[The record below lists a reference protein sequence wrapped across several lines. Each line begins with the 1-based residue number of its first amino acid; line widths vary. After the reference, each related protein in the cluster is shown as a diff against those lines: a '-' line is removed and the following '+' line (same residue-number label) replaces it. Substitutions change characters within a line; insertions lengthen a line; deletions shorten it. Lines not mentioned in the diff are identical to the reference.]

1 MAITTSKLYAVED
14 AFVTNA
20 SPLASYH
27 NLASVTIPYDYSA
40 SGKTQYF
47 MRFEEPTAVQK
58 RKHIVAL
65 QLFLYITSVTYGT
78 GWQQTGGSGWDGPP
92 TEPRR
97 HFLAVRYTD
106 REIDGVTYDTLYT
119 VLGDRSSDQDMRPAP
134 LQTGAENCMGAAFKD
149 TRWAEG
155 VMAFY
160 SKYSNDTSI
169 SFQGVL
175 GANKPYLLISMEDA
189 ELTIRPTPTAGAYL
203 NRHAAA
209 KLTWALATNAYGG
222 PAAFTQASAV
232 LSWRNG
238 ASGAV
243 NSVDV
248 NGGEMAAAIPAD
260 TFPSTAELQ
269 WKVNITFASGETAES
284 DWATLT
290 TIDSTSSCALVSPVS
305 TFIDGSVVNR
315 FAWDHIIATG
325 TAQSAY
331 DLQYSIDNGAT
342 WTDIA
347 SAVAAENQYCDV
359 PADTLPAGTLLWRV
373 RTYNADGV
381 GGTWSA
387 SATIVV
393 QAAPAAP
400 LITSVTATP
409 RPEIAWQSS
418 GQQAYQVTAGDYNSG
433 AVFGTIKTHKI
444 PMFLPDGSA
453 SIRVR
458 IQNEFGLWSAWAAV
472 NIIVANAGSGTFTL
486 SATVDANTNV
496 HLTWQGA
503 GEIACYYV
511 YRDGTLI
518 GKTDETTFTDHLAI
532 GLCSYTVRA
541 VAGDD
546 YILSAPVAVDVACE
560 TAVVADVDTFDW
572 RMLPYLRDAEPVI
585 KASATRQV
593 TYQHYSGRRFPLAEI
608 AEYEDETYS
617 FEYSFLDRAEA
628 MAVRGL
634 LGKIVAVKTPHGEC
648 YVGVLEA
655 MPYSTDW
662 AATDVAFT
670 VRAVDYK
677 DVIEYEI

>member
-1 MAITTSKLYAVED
+1 MAVSTSKLYAVED
-14 AFVTNA
+14 AFA
-20 SPLASYH
+20 SKSEPRQSFR
-27 NLASVTIPYDYSA
+27 NLNSVTLPADCGF
-40 SGKTQYF
+40 SGGEPSRYLA
-47 MRFEEPTAVQK
+47 RFSDFSDEQK
-58 RKHIVAL
+58 RKRIL
-65 QLFLYITSVTYGT
+65 SLELFLYITSVGGGQEKQFAAERYPDHSLEGITYTNVKNVLGHR
-78 GWQQTGGSGWDGPP
+78 
-92 TEPRR
+92 TEFAHMLFP
-97 HFLAVRYTD
+97 
-106 REIDGVTYDTLYT
+106 DTLQ
-119 VLGDRSSDQDMRPAP
+119 S
-134 LQTGAENCMGAAFKD
+134 GAENCMGKPLSDVNWAKD
-149 TRWAEG
+149 VVTLQSTP
-155 VMAFY
+155 Y
-160 SKYSNDTSI
+160 NDTVI
-169 SFQGVL
+169 TFQGVA
-175 GANKPYLLISMEDA
+175 GANKPYLLLSMEDA
-189 ELTIRPTPTAGAYL
+189 ELTIRPIPATGAYL

-222 PAAFTQASAV
+222 PTAFTQANATV
-232 LSWRNG
+232 SWRNG
-238 ASGAV
+238 ASGVV

-248 NGGEMAAAIPAD
+248 NGGEIAVAIPAD

-269 WKVNITFASGETAES
+269 WKVAVTFASGETAES

-305 TFIDGSVVNR
+305 TFIDGSTVNR
-315 FAWDHIIATG
+315 FTWEHTIETG

-331 DLQYSIDNGAT
+331 DLQYSIDNGVT

-347 SAVAAENQYCDV
+347 SAVASENQHCDV

-373 RTYNADGV
+373 RTYNADGAA
-381 GGTWSA
+381 GTWSA

-433 AVFGTIKTHKI
+433 TVFGTAKTHKI

-472 NIIVANAGSGTFTL
+472 DIIVANAGSGIVAL
-486 SATVDANTNV
+486 SATAAANTDAR
-496 HLTWQGA
+496 LIWQTI
-503 GEIACYYV
+503 GEGMWYYI
-511 YRDGTLI
+511 YRDGALI
-518 GKTDETTFTDHLAI
+518 GKTDEMTFTDHLAI

-541 VAGDD
+541 VAGDN
-546 YILSAPVAVDVACE
+546 YILSAPVTVDVACD
-560 TAVVADVDTFDW
+560 TAVIADIDTFDW
-572 RMLPYLRDAEPVI
+572 RELPYLRDAEPVI

-593 TYQHYSGRRFPLAEI
+593 MYQHYSGRRFPLAEI

-617 FEYSFLDRAEA
+617 FEYSFLNRAGA

>member
-14 AFVTNA
+14 AFVTDA

-40 SGKTQYF
+40 SGKTRYF
-47 MRFEEPTAVQK
+47 MRFEKFTAAQK

-65 QLFLYITSVTYGT
+65 QLFLYITSVMYGT
-78 GWQQTGGSGWDGPP
+78 GWQGASGGWDGSL
-92 TEPRR
+92 TGPRK
-97 HFLAVRYTD
+97 HFLAGRYTD
-106 REIDGVTYDTLYT
+106 HEIDGLTYDTLSA
-119 VLGDRSSDQDMRPAP
+119 VLGDRLSYKYIYPAT
-134 LQTGAENCMGAAFKD
+134 LQPGAENYMGSAFED

-155 VMAFY
+155 VMALY
-160 SKYSNDTSI
+160 SEYSNDTSI

-175 GANKPYLLISMEDA
+175 GANKPYLLLSMEDA
-189 ELTIRPTPTAGAYL
+189 ELTIRPTPATGAYL
-203 NRHAAA
+203 NRHMAA

-222 PAAFTQASAV
+222 PAAFTQASATV
-232 LSWRNG
+232 SWRNG
-238 ASGAV
+238 ASGTISTI
-243 NSVDV
+243 SVSES
-248 NGGEMAAAIPAD
+248 EMAAAIPAD
-260 TFPSTAELQ
+260 TFPATAELH
-269 WKVNITFASGETAES
+269 WKVSVTFASGETAES
-284 DWATLT
+284 KWGTLT

-325 TAQSAY
+325 TAQSKY
-331 DLQYSIDNGAT
+331 DLQCSIDNGAT

-373 RTYNADGV
+373 RTYNADGTA
-381 GGTWSA
+381 GMWSD

-418 GQQAYQVTAGDYNSG
+418 GQQAYQVAAGDYDSG
-433 AVFGTIKTHKI
+433 AVFGTVKAHKI
-444 PMFLPDGSA
+444 PMFLPDGSV

-458 IQNEFGLWSAWAAV
+458 IQNEFGLWSKWAAV
-472 NIIVANAGSGTFTL
+472 DSIVANAGSGTFTL
-486 SATVDANTNV
+486 SATVNANTDV

-503 GEIACYYV
+503 GESACYYV